1 MAKKVVWS
9 LRARNDRKEIFN
21 YWNKRNQ
28 SNRYSIHLN
37 KLFHEAISII
47 SNALK
52 IGKLTEI
59 DNVRIKIVRDYLIVY
74 EEFENQIHILTI
86 FSSHQDPAKLKF

>member
-47 SNALK
+47 SNAPK

-86 FSSHQDPAKLKF
+86 FSSHQHPAKLKF